1 MSSFLIPHSELTLEI
16 KCLDLED
23 VRIHEEII
31 PEILERLADSIEN
44 DRVLKH
50 PVIVD
55 AASHVVLD
63 GMHRVA
69 ATKMIG
75 CVRIVCCLVDYMD
88 KRIKIGRWYRT
99 VTGKAVNRSRD
110 LLNEASIP
118 QMACLRSC
126 QEHVDAGEA
135 EAAIEAPKTHILIPS
150 SNRGLIEAYRTVKR
164 LEEIF
169 RNHGCSIDYNTE
181 ADALAR
187 LKDGKTDAVLLTPLI
202 DKGTVVAEAL
212 KGNVFVHKATR
223 HVIPARPLNI
233 DVPLELLRDG
243 RLPLEVVNFRL
254 SEILRGRVL
263 TRFPANSLIDGR
275 RYEEETFVFS

>member
-1 MSSFLIPHSELTLEI
+1 LIPHSGLTLEI
-16 KCLDLED
+16 RCLDLED
-23 VRIHEEII
+23 VHIHEEIV
-31 PEILERLADSIEN
+31 PEMLERLAESIEN
-44 DRVLKH
+44 DKVLKH

-69 ATKMIG
+69 AMKMIG
-75 CVRIVCCLVDYMD
+75 CVRIACCLVDYMD

-99 VTGKAVNRSRD
+99 VKGEAVSRCGD
-110 LLNEASIP
+110 LLAEASIP
-118 QMACLRSC
+118 QVACSRTC
-126 QEHVDAGEA
+126 QEHIDAGEA
-135 EAAIEAPKTHILIPS
+135 EAAIESPQTHILIPS

-169 RNHGCSIDYNTE
+169 RSHGCSVDYSTE
-181 ADALAR
+181 ADAFAR
-187 LKDGKTDAVLLTPLI
+187 LRDGKIDAVLLTPLI
-202 DKGTVVAEAL
+202 DKETVVAEAL

-233 DVPLELLRDG
+233 DVPLELLRDE
-243 RLPLEVVNFRL
+243 RVPLEVVNSRL
-254 SEILRGRVL
+254 SEILRGRVV